1 MFGLLNINKPSG
13 ITSRTAVNRVARLV
27 RGTKIGHA
35 GTLDPLAEGVLI
47 ICLGQATRLVPF
59 VHQCSK
65 RYVATYLLGRSSPTD
80 DVDGDVTVIESG
92 NAPSEAEIRSDVRRL
107 HGHHSATSA
116 GVFGSQG
123 EGRTCLRD
131 SKAWR
136 RRAAFGQAGPHPPDR
151 ATRLLLS
158 AIDSGCHVR
167 HRNVLAFAWSRYRC
181 HTRNG
186 CHHVGLRRT
195 EIGPFHIDA
204 SCRLESLT
212 PVTLATELQPAI
224 RAVAHLPQVELSA
237 QQVTAVR
244 HGHRIGGPNLALGL
258 QVAAIHAGNQL
269 VAVMEVTA
277 DSQLKPVRV
286 FG

>member
-35 GTLDPLAEGVLI
+35 GTLDPLAEGVLV

-59 VHQCSK
+59 VHQSSK

-92 NAPSEAEIRSDVRRL
+92 NAPSEAEL
-107 HGHHSATSA
+107 
-116 GVFGSQG
+116 
-123 EGRTCLRD
+123 
-131 SKAWR
+131 
-136 RRAAFGQAGPHPPDR
+136 R
-151 ATRLLLS
+151 ATFAGFTGTILQRPPAFSAVKVKGERAYAIARRGGDVQLS
-158 AIDSGCHVR
+158 AKPVR
-167 HRNVLAFAWSRYRC
+167 IHRIELLAYCYPQLILDVTCGTGMYLRSLGRDIGATLGTGAIMSA
-181 HTRNG
+181 
-186 CHHVGLRRT
+186 LRRT

-244 HGHRIGGPNLALGL
+244 HGQRIGGPDLALGL
-258 QVAAIHAGNQL
+258 QVAAVHDGDQL